1 MPKVNL
7 QRPPLL
13 GPDPKGG
20 PPIPIVGRKVGLD
33 AARGVL
39 EVETWED
46 VLAATLA
53 SWEAQG
59 GCRLT
64 RKKSECPKT
73 APFNFWDDEAL
84 IIFEDDAEAEE
95 GAKVIGSHTSKA
107 EIEHSFLPYLDRPSV
122 EARPSL
128 LVFHVT
134 GHVMLGIYFGNLPT
148 PELHILN
155 PWKVNGTIQMSDVY
169 DLFKESIGPAKARK
183 PIYID
188 VAGEIEASARGITI
202 NLQEDEQVGFCTLWV
217 SIIASRVI
225 PLLKS
230 GQLITAVSKHSAA
243 GSQLSEH
250 AREFYYSGVYAP
262 LIRYVVQ
269 AQKAQDPTIGDTW
282 IDFTYYKAATAVKQL
297 ALEALNGAKISVKG
311 GKRKSKRRTY
321 RKKPTWRQ
329 RHGRRSTRKA

>member
-1 MPKVNL
+1 MK
-7 QRPPLL
+7 
-13 GPDPKGG
+13 
-20 PPIPIVGRKVGLD
+20 KVGLD
-33 AARGVL
+33 ASRGVL

-64 RKKSECPKT
+64 RKKSECPET

-84 IIFEDDAEAEE
+84 IMFEDDAEAEE

-122 EARPSL
+122 RARPSL

-169 DLFKESIGPAKARK
+169 DLFKESIGPVKARK

-202 NLQEDEQVGFCTLWV
+202 NLQKDEQVGFCTLWV

-230 GQLITAVSKHSAA
+230 GELVAAVTKQPTV
-243 GSQLSEH
+243 GSQLSKDAH
-250 AREFYYSGVYAP
+250 QFYYTKVYAP
-262 LIRYVVQ
+262 LIRYIDQ
-269 AQKAQDPTIGDTW
+269 AQKAQDPTIGYTW
-282 IDFTYYKAATAVKQL
+282 IDFTYFNAAKAVKEL
-297 ALEALNGAKISVKG
+297 ALEALNAARLSAKG
-311 GKRKSKRRTY
+311 GKRKRNRRTY

-329 RHGRRSTRKA
+329 RHGRRSTRRA